1 MAGSRLDVADD
12 GESAAI
18 APATMAHAR
27 VPCRFW
33 MRNDSS
39 MRARPRHTAWVL
51 CRSESD
57 CALLRA
63 GFTGIF
69 SVLSSLLTLGKAMKI
84 LIADDHRLVIEAV
97 KAKLSEIEADIE
109 FVLAMSVDEL
119 LAGASDDIDLAMID
133 LNMPGAEGQAHIDEI
148 RRRHPAVPVIVL
160 SGYEDPAVMRSALE
174 RGVLGFIPKA
184 YSPEVML
191 SAVRLVLAGGVY
203 VPPMML
209 SSVPPG
215 VIAGIPGSD
224 AVQRSGAA
232 PGGAQTLEHLRNVL
246 TERQVE
252 VLQLLSQG
260 KPNKLIGRALGISEG
275 TVKIHLAAIFRALN
289 VRNRTEAVVA
299 AQSLTEA

>member
-1 MAGSRLDVADD
+1 
-12 GESAAI
+12 
-18 APATMAHAR
+18 
-27 VPCRFW
+27 
-33 MRNDSS
+33 
-39 MRARPRHTAWVL
+39 
-51 CRSESD
+51 
-57 CALLRA
+57 
-63 GFTGIF
+63 
-69 SVLSSLLTLGKAMKI
+69 MKI

-97 KAKLSEIEADIE
+97 KAKLSELEPGIE

-119 LAGASDDIDLAMID
+119 LAGATDDLDLALID
-133 LNMPGAEGQAHIDEI
+133 LNMPGADGQAHIDEI

-160 SGYEDPAVMRSALE
+160 SGYEDPAIMRSALE

-209 SSVPPG
+209 TALPPG
-215 VIAGIPGSD
+215 IVAG
-224 AVQRSGAA
+224 VA
-232 PGGAQTLEHLRNVL
+232 PQAGGTEVLTRGGGAGQTLEHLRSVL

-260 KPNKLIGRALGISEG
+260 KPNKLIGRSLGISEG

>member
-1 MAGSRLDVADD
+1 
-12 GESAAI
+12 
-18 APATMAHAR
+18 
-27 VPCRFW
+27 
-33 MRNDSS
+33 
-39 MRARPRHTAWVL
+39 
-51 CRSESD
+51 
-57 CALLRA
+57 
-63 GFTGIF
+63 
-69 SVLSSLLTLGKAMKI
+69 MKI

-97 KAKLSEIEADIE
+97 KAKLSELEADIE

-119 LAGASDDIDLAMID
+119 LAGASDDVDLAMID

-209 SSVPPG
+209 SAVPPG
-215 VIAGIPGSD
+215 VVAGLPAAGAVGAPLGS
-224 AVQRSGAA
+224 AA
-232 PGGAQTLEHLRNVL
+232 GSAQTLEHLRNVL

>member
-1 MAGSRLDVADD
+1 
-12 GESAAI
+12 
-18 APATMAHAR
+18 
-27 VPCRFW
+27 
-33 MRNDSS
+33 
-39 MRARPRHTAWVL
+39 
-51 CRSESD
+51 
-57 CALLRA
+57 
-63 GFTGIF
+63 
-69 SVLSSLLTLGKAMKI
+69 MKI

-97 KAKLSEIEADIE
+97 KAKLSELGPDIE

-119 LAGASDDIDLAMID
+119 LAGASDDLDLAMID

-209 SSVPPG
+209 ASLPPG
-215 VIAGIPGSD
+215 VVAGLPHVGS
-224 AVQRSGAA
+224 AA
-232 PGGAQTLEHLRNVL
+232 PAPAGGASSQTLEHLRNVL

-299 AQSLTEA
+299 AQTLTEA

>member
-1 MAGSRLDVADD
+1 
-12 GESAAI
+12 
-18 APATMAHAR
+18 
-27 VPCRFW
+27 
-33 MRNDSS
+33 
-39 MRARPRHTAWVL
+39 
-51 CRSESD
+51 
-57 CALLRA
+57 
-63 GFTGIF
+63 
-69 SVLSSLLTLGKAMKI
+69 MKI

-97 KAKLSEIEADIE
+97 KAKLSELEPGIE

-119 LAGASDDIDLAMID
+119 LAGATDDLDLALID
-133 LNMPGAEGQAHIDEI
+133 LNMPGADGQAHIDDI

-160 SGYEDPAVMRSALE
+160 SGYEDPAIMRGALE

-209 SSVPPG
+209 TALPPG
-215 VIAGIPGSD
+215 MVAGMAPQ
-224 AVQRSGAA
+224 AGAE
-232 PGGAQTLEHLRNVL
+232 PLVRGGNGGGTQTLEHLRNVL

-260 KPNKLIGRALGISEG
+260 KPNKLIGRSLGISEG

-289 VRNRTEAVVA
+289 VRYRTEAVVA
-299 AQSLTEA
+299 AQALTEAQQA

>member
-1 MAGSRLDVADD
+1 MS
-12 GESAAI
+12 
-18 APATMAHAR
+18 
-27 VPCRFW
+27 
-33 MRNDSS
+33 
-39 MRARPRHTAWVL
+39 
-51 CRSESD
+51 
-57 CALLRA
+57 
-63 GFTGIF
+63 
-69 SVLSSLLTLGKAMKI
+69 LGKAMKI

-97 KAKLSEIEADIE
+97 KAKLSELEAGID

-119 LAGASDDIDLAMID
+119 LASASDDLDLAVID

-148 RRRHPAVPVIVL
+148 RRRHPAIPVIVL
-160 SGYEDPAVMRSALE
+160 SGYEDPAVMRSVLE

-209 SSVPPG
+209 SSLPPG
-215 VIAGIPGSD
+215 VVAGIPGVGAGAD
-224 AVQRSGAA
+224 PAQRGSGAA
-232 PGGAQTLEHLRNVL
+232 AAQTLEHLRNVL

-299 AQSLTEA
+299 AQTVTEA

>member
-1 MAGSRLDVADD
+1 
-12 GESAAI
+12 
-18 APATMAHAR
+18 
-27 VPCRFW
+27 
-33 MRNDSS
+33 
-39 MRARPRHTAWVL
+39 
-51 CRSESD
+51 
-57 CALLRA
+57 
-63 GFTGIF
+63 
-69 SVLSSLLTLGKAMKI
+69 MKI
-84 LIADDHRLVIEAV
+84 LIADDHRLVLEAV
-97 KAKLSEIEADIE
+97 KAKLSELEPGIE

-119 LAGASDDIDLAMID
+119 LAGATDDLDLALID
-133 LNMPGAEGQAHIDEI
+133 LNMPGADGQAHIDAI

-160 SGYEDPAVMRSALE
+160 SGYEDPAIMRSALE

-209 SSVPPG
+209 TALPPG
-215 VIAGIPGSD
+215 IVAGVSPQ
-224 AVQRSGAA
+224 VGAEPPA
-232 PGGAQTLEHLRNVL
+232 RNGGGFQTLEHLRNVL

-260 KPNKLIGRALGISEG
+260 KPNKLIGRSLGISEG

-299 AQSLTEA
+299 AQALTEAQQA

>member
-1 MAGSRLDVADD
+1 
-12 GESAAI
+12 
-18 APATMAHAR
+18 
-27 VPCRFW
+27 
-33 MRNDSS
+33 
-39 MRARPRHTAWVL
+39 
-51 CRSESD
+51 
-57 CALLRA
+57 
-63 GFTGIF
+63 
-69 SVLSSLLTLGKAMKI
+69 MKI

-97 KAKLSEIEADIE
+97 KTKLSELQSDIE

-119 LAGASDDIDLAMID
+119 FAGAADDVDLALID
-133 LNMPGAEGQAHIDEI
+133 LNIPGAEGQSHIDEL

-160 SGYEDPAVMRSALE
+160 SGYEDPAIMRAVLE

-184 YSPEVML
+184 YSPDVML

-203 VPPMML
+203 VPPMLL
-209 SSVPPG
+209 SALPPG
-215 VIAGIPGSD
+215 VVAGVAAGGAAS
-224 AVQRSGAA
+224 AVAEGAA
-232 PGGAQTLEHLRNVL
+232 PRIGGVGSPTLEHLRKVL

-260 KPNKLIGRALGISEG
+260 KPNKLIGRSLGISEG

>member
-1 MAGSRLDVADD
+1 MT
-12 GESAAI
+12 
-18 APATMAHAR
+18 P
-27 VPCRFW
+27 
-33 MRNDSS
+33 
-39 MRARPRHTAWVL
+39 
-51 CRSESD
+51 
-57 CALLRA
+57 
-63 GFTGIF
+63 
-69 SVLSSLLTLGKAMKI
+69 GKAMKI

-97 KAKLSEIEADIE
+97 KAKLSELEPDIE

-119 LAGASDDIDLAMID
+119 LAGASDDLDLAMID

-160 SGYEDPAVMRSALE
+160 SGYEDPTVMRSALE

-209 SSVPPG
+209 ASLPPG
-215 VIAGIPGSD
+215 VVAGMPAAGD
-224 AVQRSGAA
+224 GAPRGAA
-232 PGGAQTLEHLRNVL
+232 TASAQTLEHLRSVL

>member
-1 MAGSRLDVADD
+1 M
-12 GESAAI
+12 
-18 APATMAHAR
+18 
-27 VPCRFW
+27 
-33 MRNDSS
+33 
-39 MRARPRHTAWVL
+39 
-51 CRSESD
+51 
-57 CALLRA
+57 
-63 GFTGIF
+63 
-69 SVLSSLLTLGKAMKI
+69 TLGKAMKI

-97 KAKLSEIEADIE
+97 KAKLSELEAEID

-119 LAGASDDIDLAMID
+119 LARASDDIDLAMID

-209 SSVPPG
+209 SSLPPG
-215 VIAGIPGSD
+215 VVAGIAGG
-224 AVQRSGAA
+224 G
-232 PGGAQTLEHLRNVL
+232 PGGAAQRGSAAAAVQTLEHLRNVL

-299 AQSLTEA
+299 AQTLTEA

>member
-1 MAGSRLDVADD
+1 
-12 GESAAI
+12 
-18 APATMAHAR
+18 
-27 VPCRFW
+27 
-33 MRNDSS
+33 
-39 MRARPRHTAWVL
+39 
-51 CRSESD
+51 
-57 CALLRA
+57 
-63 GFTGIF
+63 
-69 SVLSSLLTLGKAMKI
+69 MKI

-97 KAKLSEIEADIE
+97 KAKLSELEPGIE

-119 LAGASDDIDLAMID
+119 LAGANDDLDLALID
-133 LNMPGAEGQAHIDEI
+133 LNMPGADGQAHIDEI

-160 SGYEDPAVMRSALE
+160 SGYEDPAIMRSALE

-209 SSVPPG
+209 TALPPG
-215 VIAGIPGSD
+215 IVAG
-224 AVQRSGAA
+224 VA
-232 PGGAQTLEHLRNVL
+232 PQAGGAEALARNGGGGNQTLEHLRSVL

-260 KPNKLIGRALGISEG
+260 KPNKLIGRSLGISEG

-299 AQSLTEA
+299 AQALTEAQQA